1 MKFTIL
7 DVLILVAVGLA
18 IYLAYIYLSKGRLD
32 APVYEAE
39 PHPVLE
45 NTNVPMPLEM
55 KVNNP
60 VNKPINELINE
71 SVNKPVNK
79 PVGKEKLRAANK
91 KGDHL
96 LLDQKD
102 VKDKSNYICNKE
114 CPCDERTIG
123 ESLEDIR
130 KQFLS
135 PTESFYGN
143 VHKSLGVSLEEGFKA
158 QDGKE
163 HSCSVKKMDE
173 AVINSVLGCNKKDNF
188 NLDLNNRTN
197 NRANNNRANNNRAN
211 NNRANNN
218 RANNNRANNNR
229 ANNNRAN
236 NRSNNRAVN
245 DIAANNI
252 VTNNA

>member
-1 MKFTIL
+1 MKVPAFLKNITVL
-7 DVLILVAVGLA
+7 DVLIFVAVVLA
-18 IYLAYIYLSKGRLD
+18 IYLVYVYLSNSRLY
-32 APVYEAE
+32 APVYDAE

-45 NTNVPMPLEM
+45 NTNVDKGNMPMPLKM
-55 KVNNP
+55 K
-60 VNKPINELINE
+60 E
-71 SVNKPVNK
+71 NKPVNE
-79 PVGKEKLRAANK
+79 PVGKEKLRAADK

-135 PTESFYGN
+135 PTKSFYGN
-143 VHKSLGVSLEEGFKA
+143 VNRSFGVSLEDGFKA

-173 AVINSVLGCNKKDNF
+173 AVINSALGCKKQN
-188 NLDLNNRTN
+188 NLNLNNKVN
-197 NRANNNRANNNRAN
+197 NKRNNKANNK
-211 NNRANNN
+211 
-218 RANNNRANNNR
+218 
-229 ANNNRAN
+229 
-236 NRSNNRAVN
+236 V
-245 DIAANNI
+245 
-252 VTNNA
+252 

>member
-1 MKFTIL
+1 MKVPAFLKNITVL

-18 IYLAYIYLSKGRLD
+18 IYLAYVYLSKGRLD

-45 NTNVPMPLEM
+45 NTNVDKGDVPMPVEM
-55 KVNNP
+55 KAN
-60 VNKPINELINE
+60 
-71 SVNKPVNK
+71 NKPVNE
-79 PVGKEKLRAANK
+79 PVGKEKLSAANK

-96 LLDQKD
+96 LLDQTD

-135 PTESFYGN
+135 PTKSFYGN
-143 VHKSLGVSLEEGFKA
+143 VRKSFGVSLEEGFKA

-173 AVINSVLGCNKKDNF
+173 AVINRVLGCNKKDNF
-188 NLDLNNRTN
+188 NLNLNNKTN
-197 NRANNNRANNNRAN
+197 KRVNNNRANNNRA
-211 NNRANNN
+211 A
-218 RANNNRANNNR
+218 
-229 ANNNRAN
+229 
-236 NRSNNRAVN
+236 N
-245 DIAANNI
+245 DIATNNI
-252 VTNNA
+252 DTNNA

>member
-1 MKFTIL
+1 MKVTVI
-7 DVLILVAVGLA
+7 DILILVAVGLA
-18 IYLAYIYLSKGRLD
+18 IYLAYIYLSKGGLD
-32 APVYEAE
+32 APVYDAE

-45 NTNVPMPLEM
+45 NTNVDKGNAPMPVEM

-60 VNKPINELINE
+60 VNKSVNE
-71 SVNKPVNK
+71 SVNK

-135 PTESFYGN
+135 PTKSFYGN
-143 VHKSLGVSLEEGFKA
+143 VHKSFGVSLEEGFKA

-163 HSCSVKKMDE
+163 HSCSVKKIDE
-173 AVINSVLGCNKKDNF
+173 DVINSVLGCKKQNNF
-188 NLDLNNRTN
+188 NLNLN
-197 NRANNNRANNNRAN
+197 NRANNNRANNNKL
-211 NNRANNN
+211 
-218 RANNNRANNNR
+218 
-229 ANNNRAN
+229 
-236 NRSNNRAVN
+236 
-245 DIAANNI
+245 IM
-252 VTNNA
+252 

>member
-1 MKFTIL
+1 MKVPAFLKKVTIL

-18 IYLAYIYLSKGRLD
+18 IYLAYVYLSKRGSG
-32 APVYEAE
+32 APV

-45 NTNVPMPLEM
+45 NTNVDKGDEPLSLEM
-55 KVNNP
+55 
-60 VNKPINELINE
+60 EAT
-71 SVNKPVNK
+71 NKPVNE
-79 PVGKEKLRAANK
+79 PAGKEKLRAANK

-135 PTESFYGN
+135 PTKSFYGN
-143 VHKSLGVSLEEGFKA
+143 VNKSFGVSLEDGFKA

-173 AVINSVLGCNKKDNF
+173 AVINSALGCNKQNNS
-188 NLDLNNRTN
+188 NLNLNNK
-197 NRANNNRANNNRAN
+197 ANNKAK
-211 NNRANNN
+211 
-218 RANNNRANNNR
+218 
-229 ANNNRAN
+229 
-236 NRSNNRAVN
+236 
-245 DIAANNI
+245 I
-252 VTNNA
+252 NA

>member
-1 MKFTIL
+1 MKVPAFLKNITVL

-18 IYLAYIYLSKGRLD
+18 IYLAYVYLSKGKLD
-32 APVYEAE
+32 APVYDAE

-45 NTNVPMPLEM
+45 NTNVDKGDALMPSEMKVNNPVEM

-60 VNKPINELINE
+60 VNEPA
-71 SVNKPVNK
+71 
-79 PVGKEKLRAANK
+79 GKEKLRAANK

-135 PTESFYGN
+135 PTKSFYGN
-143 VHKSLGVSLEEGFKA
+143 VHKSFGVSLEDGFKA

-163 HSCSVKKMDE
+163 HMCHLKKMDE
-173 AVINSVLGCNKKDNF
+173 DVVNSALGCNKQNNF
-188 NLDLNNRTN
+188 NLNLNNK
-197 NRANNNRANNNRAN
+197 ANNNKANNNA
-211 NNRANNN
+211 
-218 RANNNRANNNR
+218 
-229 ANNNRAN
+229 
-236 NRSNNRAVN
+236 
-245 DIAANNI
+245 
-252 VTNNA
+252 